1 MGKLPLT
8 FTPATR
14 GVRTKSG
21 SGLAALKSCLLFKK
35 AEMETESRDINSFEL
50 KSSSDG
56 QGVCTHTHSHAP
68 TISSHKQAVE
78 KQHHSDGN
86 HRYVRH
92 LVSQGTSLSSRISH
106 ICLSEV
112 LGTTGVK
119 RTPQTHH
126 KAVLAILELWRPV
139 VLKAGSPEQQ
149 QQREL
154 VRRADFRPRPR
165 FKTGDLDGGAVPPLT
180 SPSGDGDVSSGV
192 SC

>member
-1 MGKLPLT
+1 MD
-8 FTPATR
+8 
-14 GVRTKSG
+14 
-21 SGLAALKSCLLFKK
+21 K
-35 AEMETESRDINSFEL
+35 A
-50 KSSSDG
+50 
-56 QGVCTHTHSHAP
+56 CAHTHTHTHARVHTHPHTP

-86 HRYVRH
+86 HRYVHH

-119 RTPQTHH
+119 RTQQTHH

-180 SPSGDGDVSSGV
+180 SPSRDGDVSSGV
-192 SC
+192 PC